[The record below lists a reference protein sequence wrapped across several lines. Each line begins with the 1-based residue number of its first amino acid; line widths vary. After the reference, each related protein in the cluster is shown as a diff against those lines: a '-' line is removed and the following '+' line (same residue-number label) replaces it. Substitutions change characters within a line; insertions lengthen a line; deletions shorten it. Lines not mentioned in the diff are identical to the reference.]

1 MYQNIDDANED
12 DVKALV
18 SEMETLSGLGP
29 HPNIVS
35 LVRVCT
41 VGSMCLILYMSISKS
56 LPLDL
61 DPMYVVME
69 YMCHGDLLGF
79 LRASR
84 GHHGMYHI
92 SPGTRYQ
99 PPTLNLCSRDLLNV
113 ATKIANGMRYLSDR
127 KVLLHTLLVSML

>member
-1 MYQNIDDANED
+1 MLAELYYYSLI
-12 DVKALV
+12 
-18 SEMETLSGLGP
+18 SG
-29 HPNIVS
+29 
-35 LVRVCT
+35 
-41 VGSMCLILYMSISKS
+41 
-56 LPLDL
+56 
-61 DPMYVVME
+61 PMYIVME

-84 GHHGMYHI
+84 GHHGFYHI

-127 KVLLHTLLVSML
+127 KVLLFNL